1 MLYLNC
7 FNPTPT
13 HPMPV
18 DSIIYN
24 GPAVSFKLITKP
36 NEAKALAGHLMQFK
50 SVGCDTEGTG
60 KSWKRDKIVLLQFN
74 TGQNIFL
81 VDVRQVDIQLFKK
94 FYESDKIEKIF
105 HNFQHDGCQLKFH
118 YGIQCRNVYDS
129 MVQEGVM
136 LGAVLDESIRK
147 DLLFKYKNDYSVA
160 LEHCLK
166 RRGLPDKLEFETFY
180 WFEPMVKVERKFGRG
195 KKAQYQIVDMPLDV
209 WDKSLGKIL
218 ERYDGKELYQ
228 FTSKQLDYSAVDVQF
243 LFDIKE
249 SQLSKISQL
258 GLDMVCSLE
267 NKAAIVF
274 TKMSTN
280 GMGLDTKQWT
290 KIATKHETEYNG
302 IIADLNAQVKFA
314 GYEDVSWTSPKQYCT
329 FFRGYFD
336 NQELNTID
344 DIRYFFKSG
353 KVDDAILNTF
363 MEAQERQGM
372 VTKYGMKYLEHV
384 IDGRVHTSFRQLVNT
399 GRCSS
404 KDPNLQNTPTKITH
418 YLPDGRREF
427 IKVEHRKCF
436 VPSYYKNGIFGIAD
450 FSGQE
455 LAIMAYGSQEP
466 AWLEALRAG
475 KDLHLVCAELIFGHA
490 TVHRSEKDKKFYRGL
505 AKTLNFTIA
514 YGGGVSV
521 IADRAMVSE
530 EIAADAL
537 KRYKKTFPRL
547 MSWLYANAQF
557 SVKNHVSYTFEPFQ
571 RMRKLVFEPEEWR
584 RANIGKN
591 NPVQGTGADMTKLAM
606 VYMDEALESFDA
618 LMITQQHDELVNETS
633 KKNGTKLKGLMEE
646 CMRDACTA
654 ILGEP
659 LSQPEVRLA
668 TNWYKE

>member
-1 MLYLNC
+1 M
-7 FNPTPT
+7 
-13 HPMPV
+13 
-18 DSIIYN
+18 DSIIYSR
-24 GPAVSFKLITKP
+24 PEVDYAYITKQK
-36 NEAKALAGHLMQFK
+36 EADAVAKDLLKCK

-74 TGQNIFL
+74 TGKRIYL
-81 VDVRQVDIQLFKK
+81 VDRRTTHPHTFKT
-94 FYESDKIEKIF
+94 FYESPKIEKIF
-105 HNFQHDGCQLKFH
+105 HNFQHDGCQLKFDM
-118 YGIQCRNVYDS
+118 GIQVRNVYDS

-147 DLLFKYKNDYSVA
+147 DLLFKYKNDFSVA

-166 RRGLPDKLEFETFY
+166 RRGLPDKLEFESFY

-195 KKAQYQIVDMPLDV
+195 KQAQYHIIDMPLDV
-209 WDKSLGKIL
+209 WDKSLGKIK
-218 ERYDGKELYQ
+218 EQYDGKELYQ
-228 FTSKQLDYSAVDVQF
+228 FKSKQLDYSAVDVQH
-243 LFDIKE
+243 LFAIQED
-249 SQLSKISQL
+249 QQSKISQL
-258 GLDMVCSLE
+258 GLDMVSNLE
-267 NKAAIVF
+267 NKVATVF

-290 KIATKHETEYNG
+290 KIANKHEAEYNG

-314 GYEDVSWTSPKQYCT
+314 GHEDVSWSSPKQYCK
-329 FFRGYFD
+329 FFRDYFD
-336 NQELNTID
+336 NQELNKID

-372 VTKYGMKYLEHV
+372 VTKYGLKYLDHV

-427 IKVEHRKCF
+427 IKVEHRRCF
-436 VPSYYKNGIFGIAD
+436 IPSYYKNGIFGIAD

-466 AWLEALRAG
+466 VWLETLRAG
-475 KDLHLVCAELIFGHA
+475 KDLHLKCAELIFGYEV
-490 TVHRSEKDKKFYRGL
+490 VHRSEKDKKFYRGL

-547 MSWLYANAQF
+547 MAWLYKNAEF
-557 SVKNHVSYTFEPFQ
+557 SVAHHVSYTFEPFQ

-606 VYMDEALESFDA
+606 IYMDEALEDFDA

-659 LSQPEVRLA
+659 LSQPEVHLA
-668 TNWYKE
+668 TNWYKD